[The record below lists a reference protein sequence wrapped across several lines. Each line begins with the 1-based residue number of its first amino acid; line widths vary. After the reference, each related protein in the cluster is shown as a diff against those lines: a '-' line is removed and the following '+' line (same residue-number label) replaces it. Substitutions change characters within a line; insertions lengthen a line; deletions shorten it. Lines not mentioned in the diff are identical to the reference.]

1 MVDQSEQNHS
11 WVSEFK
17 EFLDVEPRQVP
28 QHLSQKI
35 MEEVHQKL
43 NPPLGQVFFRL
54 ALIHSFISIF
64 ILSICPQ
71 FGIQIIPG
79 MTGLT
84 AVFMRVSMPFCML
97 ACGLVFMGAGIGA
110 VIFLFPPEY
119 IKALKRYELF
129 HLVLL
134 TFLSCGVLVALG
146 EVSAFSWIGLWLL
159 GGIAGSFFSFEFGYR
174 LRFGH

>member
-1 MVDQSEQNHS
+1 MDQSEQNKT

-17 EFLDVEPRQVP
+17 EFLDGEPCEVP
-28 QHLSQKI
+28 QHLGRKI
-35 MEEVHQKL
+35 MEEIHHKL

-54 ALIHSFISIF
+54 AIVHGLISIF
-64 ILSICPQ
+64 VLSICPQ

-84 AVFMRVSMPFCML
+84 AAFMRVGMPFCML

-119 IKALKRYELF
+119 IKALKRHELF

-146 EVSAFSWIGLWLL
+146 EVFAFSWIFLWLL
-159 GGIAGSFFSFEFGYR
+159 GGIAGSFFSFEVGYR